1 MNFETLKIEEF
12 KEEKE
17 NKHINQDNESDNEE
31 DDNKSESHYHDI
43 LAQSSNEYKY
53 QRYLKRHLKK
63 ILIEKLY
70 EENHSVWK
78 DYIEDDVQF
87 KKTRKIFNSSF
98 YEEYNKGYCNYKNG
112 NWGEAKKY
120 FENSH
125 VN

>member
-1 MNFETLKIEEF
+1 MSFKRTSFFGTVVDQEEEDIDF
-12 KEEKE
+12 
-17 NKHINQDNESDNEE
+17 ESDNEE

-87 KKTRKIFNSSF
+87 KKTRKIFNLWICQ
-98 YEEYNKGYCNYKNG
+98 EKKVIKGSIMSGCVTIPV
-112 NWGEAKKY
+112 EIVTAA
-120 FENSH
+120 
-125 VN
+125 